1 MSTETTTTA
10 TTTAPNTGAAAAT
23 PAAPASAPA
32 TTATPAA
39 ETPEGDKPKSE
50 AWAKLRTAEERTRR
64 EREETRAA
72 AKKIEEERAEIAKL
86 RADIDN
92 AKKSLSLDGFDG
104 DPLRFIEHHRI
115 DYDDLTRRMLNRP
128 VKRNGQPQANPEI
141 DALKK
146 ELEALKAEGANERK
160 QREERAQ
167 EHAWGQVVSAFETE
181 IAPPSEGDHAFELVH
196 HEYRADPGFI
206 TDTLRAMAQQQPN
219 LTVAQAAALLEKHF
233 EEQTKA
239 RLGLRKVR
247 AFASVEADAPKPSD
261 QQAQQAKTGQQAS
274 ADGPRT
280 LSAMDSSERAEGAPP
295 KPLHEMTLRERREWE
310 KRSEARAAEA
320 WGSRQ

>member
-1 MSTETTTTA
+1 MSQESTTTA
-10 TTTAPNTGAAAAT
+10 TTAET
-23 PAAPASAPA
+23 AAPAPVAPASTAAPA
-32 TTATPAA
+32 TTATPAPA
-39 ETPEGDKPKSE
+39 ETPEGEKPKSE

-64 EREETRAA
+64 ERDETRAA
-72 AKKIEEERAEIAKL
+72 AKKLEEDRAEITKL

-92 AKKSLSLDGFDG
+92 AKKNLSLDGFDG

-146 ELEALKAEGANERK
+146 ELEALKAESASDKK

-181 IAPPSEGDHAFELVH
+181 IAPPTEGDHAFELVH

-206 TDTLRAMAQQQPN
+206 TDTLRAMAQQKPE
-219 LTVAQAAALLEKHF
+219 LTVAQAAALLEQHF

-247 AFASVEADAPKPSD
+247 AFASATTDAPKPSD

-295 KPLHEMTLRERREWE
+295 KPFHEMTLRERREWE